1 MKPKKIL
8 MASLVPFWHRQTGA
22 QQRIFALVEALQ
34 AGHHQVKTF
43 FPMPGFTCDQDLI
56 KKYALDVEQHTS
68 DMPPDGVVPKTKWY
82 VRAVANQLKTVA
94 AGLPS
99 ISNKPSEL
107 TLEDYKWP
115 WAQVAFEQT
124 VKRYQP
130 DIVIC
135 QYVTTAW
142 LLDGMTDSQRH
153 EIHCIIDTHDLL
165 SNRNQQFEQRGHGHW
180 LKISAEEESQVLAK
194 FDTVIAIQRHEAE
207 LMQSM
212 APTTRT
218 VVVGHHARDSQIAQ
232 RKRADSSA
240 SQKFALGYIASV
252 NASNVD
258 AIERFLEEIWSPI
271 AENEAVELV
280 VAGAICEAIAL
291 RVDQLNAQTRGTV
304 RLLGKVD
311 EVIDFYE
318 EIDVAINPVRF
329 GTGLKIKTVEALS
342 HGVPVLT
349 TEPQAAH
356 CDDTPSAAAVYC
368 ESLAALADEIERLQ
382 ADGGQHLELLKSGA
396 IEAAERS
403 GQAVYQ
409 ELLEV
414 IAEP

>member
-8 MASLVPFWHRQTGA
+8 MASLVPFWYRQTGA

-34 AGHHQVKTF
+34 TGQHQVKTF
-43 FPMPGFTCDQDLI
+43 FPMPGFTCDQELI

-68 DMPPDGVVPKTKWY
+68 DMLPSGVMPKAKWY

-99 ISNKPSEL
+99 ISNKTSGL

-130 DIVIC
+130 DIIIC

-142 LLDGMTDSQRH
+142 LLEGITDSQRH

-165 SNRNQQFEQRGHGHW
+165 SNRNEQFEQRGHGHW
-180 LKISAEEESQVLAK
+180 IKISAEEESKVLAR
-194 FDTVIAIQRHEAE
+194 FDTVIAIQRREAD

-212 APTTRT
+212 APATRT
-218 VVVGHHARDSQIAQ
+218 VVVGHHAGDSQIVQ
-232 RKRADSSA
+232 RKRAGSSA
-240 SQKFALGYIASV
+240 SQRFALGYIASV

-271 AENEAVELV
+271 AESRAVELV
-280 VAGAICEAIAL
+280 VAGAICDTIAP

-304 RLLGKVD
+304 RLLGKLD
-311 EVIDFYE
+311 EVIDFYM

-349 TEPQAAH
+349 TEPQLP
-356 CDDTPSAAAVYC
+356 CNDDTSPAAVVYC
-368 ESLAALADEIERLQ
+368 ESLAVLADEIERLQ
-382 ADGGQHLELLKSGA
+382 ADGRHLELLKSAA